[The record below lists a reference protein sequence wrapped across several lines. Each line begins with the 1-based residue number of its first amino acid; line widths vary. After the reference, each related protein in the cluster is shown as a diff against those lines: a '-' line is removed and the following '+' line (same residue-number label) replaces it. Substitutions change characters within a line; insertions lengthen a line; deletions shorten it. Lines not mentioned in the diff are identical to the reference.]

1 MVIRK
6 HNFYEGAALS
16 MLIRAAGAM
25 HVIFQE
31 PFFVVDGRL
40 VLYLKYSTKVRSP
53 WNFTFTAEEQILL
66 TEPISPVAPTIALIC
81 GEDGVAALSMEDYE
95 SIVNVE
101 RNTAAHVACF
111 RRHGEY
117 YEISGPNGVLQTK
130 IAPSKWHRLLNDG
143 VEVS

>member
-6 HNFYEGAALS
+6 HHFYEGAALS
-16 MLIRAAGAM
+16 MLIRAAGTM
-25 HVIFQE
+25 LVEFQE
-31 PFFVVDGRL
+31 PFFVVDERL

-53 WNFTFTAEEQILL
+53 WNFTFTLEEQILL
-66 TEPISPVAPTIALIC
+66 ADPASRVTPTIALIC
-81 GEDGVAALSMEDYE
+81 GEDGVAVLSIEDYG
-95 SIVNVE
+95 SIVNAE

-117 YEISGPNGVLQTK
+117 YEISGPNGVLGTK